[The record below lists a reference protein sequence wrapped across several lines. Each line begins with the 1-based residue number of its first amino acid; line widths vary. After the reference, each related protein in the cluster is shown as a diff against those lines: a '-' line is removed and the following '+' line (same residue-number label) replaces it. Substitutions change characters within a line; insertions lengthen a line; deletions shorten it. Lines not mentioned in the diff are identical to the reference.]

1 MTSGKTHA
9 AYKAQGYARLSAM
22 VPTGTKLA
30 ANFLAGMHGQ
40 PLRYVLRAAVRM
52 LSECSAED
60 RERRILAEVKGDFRS
75 EIAEV
80 KDDDAD
86 DDSTP

>member
-1 MTSGKTHA
+1 MSSGKSHA

-22 VPTGTKLA
+22 VPAEVKA
-30 ANFLAGMHGQ
+30 KADFLAGMHGQ
-40 PLRYVLRAAVRM
+40 PLRYVLRAAIRM

-60 RERRILAEVKGDFRS
+60 RERRILAEVKADCRS

-80 KDDDAD
+80 KDDDAGD
-86 DDSTP
+86 GSNP